1 PEGASYENNAANM
14 AKIEERLMP
23 YSESGELSRVLVR
36 VPGWGGS
43 GGVAIVGMADW
54 DKRKRSTWEVM
65 DEISGKMQ
73 EVTDVRAFAIMR
85 RGIG

>member
-1 PEGASYENNAANM
+1 
-14 AKIEERLMP
+14 MP
-23 YSESGELSRVLVR
+23 SGRGG
-36 VPGWGGS
+36 GWGGS

-73 EVTDVRAFAIMR
+73 EVTDVDL
-85 RGIG
+85 GILFLF